1 MVVLYVQQPV
11 TLHGVLLLNQTLQ
24 ALTKGYCPIQL
35 DQMDMRFLMKQAQQ
49 MQRKM
54 EEMKK
59 ELAKKEIK
67 VSSGGGMIEIT
78 INGQQQINE
87 IKIEPDVIDINE
99 KEMLEDLILAA
110 VNEALR
116 QSKELAAQ
124 EMGKLTGGAN
134 IPGLF

>member
-1 MVVLYVQQPV
+1 
-11 TLHGVLLLNQTLQ
+11 
-24 ALTKGYCPIQL
+24 
-35 DQMDMRFLMKQAQQ
+35 MDMKFLMKQAQQ

-54 EEMKK
+54 EEIKK
-59 ELAKKEIK
+59 ELAQKEIK
-67 VSSGGGMIEIT
+67 VSSGGGMIEIA
-78 INGQQQINE
+78 INGQQEINE
-87 IKIEPDVIDINE
+87 IKIEPDVIDVNE

-124 EMGKLTGGAN
+124 EMSKLTGGAN

>member
-1 MVVLYVQQPV
+1 
-11 TLHGVLLLNQTLQ
+11 
-24 ALTKGYCPIQL
+24 
-35 DQMDMRFLMKQAQQ
+35 MDMKFLMKQAQQ

-54 EEMKK
+54 EEIKE
-59 ELAKKEIK
+59 ELAHKEIK
-67 VSSGGGMIEIT
+67 VSSGGGMIEII
-78 INGQQQINE
+78 INGQQEIKE

-124 EMGKLTGGAN
+124 EMSKLTGGAN

>member
-1 MVVLYVQQPV
+1 
-11 TLHGVLLLNQTLQ
+11 
-24 ALTKGYCPIQL
+24 
-35 DQMDMRFLMKQAQQ
+35 MDMKFLMKQAQQ

-54 EEMKK
+54 EEIKK
-59 ELAKKEIK
+59 DLGQKEIK

-78 INGQQQINE
+78 INGQQEINE
-87 IKIEPDVIDINE
+87 IKIEPDVIDVNE

-124 EMGKLTGGAN
+124 EMGKLTGGAS

>member
-1 MVVLYVQQPV
+1 
-11 TLHGVLLLNQTLQ
+11 
-24 ALTKGYCPIQL
+24 
-35 DQMDMRFLMKQAQQ
+35 MDMKFLMKQAQQ

-54 EEMKK
+54 EEIKK
-59 ELAKKEIK
+59 ELAQKEIK

-78 INGQQQINE
+78 VNGQQEINE
-87 IKIEPDVIDINE
+87 IKIEPDVIDVNE

-116 QSKELAAQ
+116 QSKELATQ
-124 EMGKLTGGAN
+124 EMSKLTGGAN

>member
-1 MVVLYVQQPV
+1 
-11 TLHGVLLLNQTLQ
+11 
-24 ALTKGYCPIQL
+24 
-35 DQMDMRFLMKQAQQ
+35 MDMKFLMKQAQQ

-54 EEMKK
+54 EEIKK
-59 ELAKKEIK
+59 ELAQKEIK

-78 INGQQQINE
+78 VNGQQEINE
-87 IKIEPDVIDINE
+87 IKIEPDVIDVNE

-124 EMGKLTGGAN
+124 EMSKLTGGAN

>member
-1 MVVLYVQQPV
+1 
-11 TLHGVLLLNQTLQ
+11 
-24 ALTKGYCPIQL
+24 
-35 DQMDMRFLMKQAQQ
+35 MDMKFLMKQAQQ

-54 EEMKK
+54 EEAKK
-59 ELAKKEIK
+59 DLAEKEIK
-67 VSSGGGMIEIT
+67 VSSGGGMIEIVVD
-78 INGQQQINE
+78 GQQEIKE
-87 IKIEPDVIDINE
+87 IKIEPDVIDVNE

>member
-1 MVVLYVQQPV
+1 
-11 TLHGVLLLNQTLQ
+11 
-24 ALTKGYCPIQL
+24 
-35 DQMDMRFLMKQAQQ
+35 MDMKFLMKQAQQ
-49 MQRKM
+49 MQKKM
-54 EEMKK
+54 EEIKK
-59 ELAKKEIK
+59 ELAQKEIK

-78 INGQQQINE
+78 VNGQQEINE
-87 IKIEPDVIDINE
+87 IKIEPDVIDIKE

>member
-1 MVVLYVQQPV
+1 
-11 TLHGVLLLNQTLQ
+11 
-24 ALTKGYCPIQL
+24 
-35 DQMDMRFLMKQAQQ
+35 MDMKFLMKQAQQ

-54 EEMKK
+54 EEIKA
-59 ELAKKEIK
+59 ELAHKEIK
-67 VSSGGGMIEIT
+67 VSSGGGMIEIV
-78 INGQQQINE
+78 INGQQEIKE

-124 EMGKLTGGAN
+124 EMSKLTGGAN